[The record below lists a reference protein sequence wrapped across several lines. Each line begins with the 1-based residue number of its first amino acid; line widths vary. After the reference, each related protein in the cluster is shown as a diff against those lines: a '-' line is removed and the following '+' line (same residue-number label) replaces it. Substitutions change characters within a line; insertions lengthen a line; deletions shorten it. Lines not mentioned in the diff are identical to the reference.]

1 MIFQNLTQ
9 IPQFPLAFCRGVC
22 YNTLGYHKNREAT
35 SCQSSKSSAAFCCW
49 YPAWSLFSR
58 LCFRESK
65 QANGLSALDGG
76 ASETYVSRY
85 GAKTK
90 EKFYAKLTKILAVIF
105 FVVSLIVDLVIKFF

>member
-1 MIFQNLTQ
+1 MSVIEIISGIMLQ
-9 IPQFPLAFCRGVC
+9 
-22 YNTLGYHKNREAT
+22 
-35 SCQSSKSSAAFCCW
+35 
-49 YPAWSLFSR
+49 
-58 LCFRESK
+58 ESK